1 MTYVGMGLLLL
12 ILNIISLITQG
23 LTLPPSC
30 FSCSSISHARYCDFR
45 TRCGEG
51 EVCFVEKT
59 ETSPGHFKYTSGCIH
74 NTMCGNGTYDTRSSS
89 SGFGVCRECC
99 YGDMCNNKGCG
110 DDGPP
115 KNRGPYCFQCD
126 HLSDP
131 SECDQ
136 VTICNVDEV
145 CSVNEREF
153 FQEEHE
159 FFTGCQRRSQCHE
172 SLIFGRAVKSVNLCR
187 RCCESDL
194 CNDRCTENELTT
206 TTSAL
211 TTTTST
217 TQTTPTSTA
226 TTTLTARIYRNCDE
240 YYRAGSVKSGIY
252 TISPDDVT
260 TFDVYCDMEDGDGG
274 WIVLQHRFNGSV
286 LFNRS
291 FSDYENGFGQL
302 DGEFWLGLSKMYL
315 LTNSNRI
322 VRFNL
327 QTLTGTWLTLEYGT
341 FSVASNRTQYTLH
354 VANHIKGFGA
364 QTFEYNSGNE
374 FSTIDRDNG
383 NSCAKRRFGGWWYK
397 SCTYLNINGEF
408 GLADNES
415 GVMEHYTYNY
425 LQFQKTLMMIK

>member
-1 MTYVGMGLLLL
+1 
-12 ILNIISLITQG
+12 IRPCCKII
-23 LTLPPSC
+23 
-30 FSCSSISHARYCDFR
+30 
-45 TRCGEG
+45 
-51 EVCFVEKT
+51 
-59 ETSPGHFKYTSGCIH
+59 
-74 NTMCGNGTYDTRSSS
+74 
-89 SGFGVCRECC
+89 
-99 YGDMCNNKGCG
+99 
-110 DDGPP
+110 
-115 KNRGPYCFQCD
+115 
-126 HLSDP
+126 
-131 SECDQ
+131 
-136 VTICNVDEV
+136 
-145 CSVNEREF
+145 
-153 FQEEHE
+153 
-159 FFTGCQRRSQCHE
+159 
-172 SLIFGRAVKSVNLCR
+172 VNLCR

-252 TISPDDVT
+252 TISPDDVN

-425 LQFQKTLMMIK
+425 IEDLT